1 MDRLIPMT
9 EYDIQVSENKD
20 SLSLAASDLIAKIIE
35 STLRNKIR
43 AKVAL
48 CGGSTPKAAYSLLG
62 KKNLDWSNIDF
73 FLGDE
78 RWVDRESQDSNC
90 FLLNNSLFKEGNP
103 SLEASF
109 FSVSTIELSSPE
121 ESAKDYERII
131 KKNLDGNPPK
141 FDLILLGLGDDGHTA
156 SLFPGSDALFV
167 RDDLITVGEGKG
179 HKRITFTSKLLNL
192 TDNVVFLISGTAKKT
207 ALKRLL
213 DQSESWERTPA
224 KLVVNSSKIIV
235 LADKDAY
242 PFD

>member
-1 MDRLIPMT
+1 MT
-9 EYDIQVSENKD
+9 KYEIQVSEDKS
-20 SLSLAASDLIAKIIE
+20 SLAHAASDLIAQIIE
-35 STLRNKIR
+35 STLKTKNR

-62 KKNLDWSNIDF
+62 QKNIDWINVDL

-78 RWVDRESQDSNC
+78 RWVDNESQDSNC

-109 FSVSTIELSSPE
+109 FSVSTVELSSPS
-121 ESAKDYERII
+121 ESAKDYERIL
-131 KKNLDGNPPK
+131 KKNLDGNPPR

-179 HKRITFTSKLLNL
+179 HKRITFTSKLLNS
-192 TDNVVFLISGTAKKT
+192 TDNVVFLISGSAKQI

-224 KLVVNSSKIIV
+224 KLVAPSSKIIV
-235 LADKDAY
+235 LADRDAY
-242 PFD
+242 PPS

>member
-1 MDRLIPMT
+1 MIKY
-9 EYDIQVSENKD
+9 EIKVSDDKN
-20 SLSLAASDLIAKIIE
+20 SLAHAASDLIAHIIE
-35 STLRNKIR
+35 STLKIKR
-43 AKVAL
+43 KAKIAL

-62 KKNLDWSNIDF
+62 KKNLEWINVDL

-78 RWVDRESQDSNC
+78 RWVDTESPDSNC

-109 FSVSTIELSSPE
+109 FRVSTVGLASPE
-121 ESAKDYERII
+121 KSASDYETIL
-131 KKNLDGNPPK
+131 KDNLEGDPPK

-156 SLFPGSDALFV
+156 SLFPGSDALFE
-167 RDDLITVGEGKG
+167 RDTLVTVGEGKG
-179 HKRITFTSKLLNL
+179 HKRITFTSKLLSSAN
-192 TDNVVFLISGTAKKT
+192 NVVFLISGSAKQT

-224 KLVVNSSKIIV
+224 KLVSPNSEIIV

-242 PFD
+242 PSY

>member
-1 MDRLIPMT
+1 MT
-9 EYDIQVSENKD
+9 KYDIQISEDKE
-20 SLSLAASDLIAKIIE
+20 SLALKASDLIAQIIE
-35 STLRNKIR
+35 ATLKIKSR
-43 AKVAL
+43 VKIAL

-62 KKNLDWSNIDF
+62 EKNLDWSNVDL

-78 RWVDRESQDSNC
+78 RWVDNESQDSNC

-103 SLEASF
+103 ALKASF
-109 FSVSTIELSSPE
+109 FSVSTLELPSPE
-121 ESAKDYERII
+121 ESAKDYERIL
-131 KKNLDGNPPK
+131 KKNLTGEPSR

-167 RDDLITVGEGKG
+167 RDSLTTVGEGKG
-179 HKRITFTSKLLNL
+179 HKRITFTSALLSSS
-192 TDNVVFLISGTAKKT
+192 DNVIFLISGSSKQT

-224 KLVVNSSKIIV
+224 KLVETSSEIIV

-242 PFD
+242 PSS

>member
-1 MDRLIPMT
+1 MT
-9 EYDIQVSENKD
+9 KYEINVSEDKN
-20 SLSLAASDLIAKIIE
+20 SLAHAASDLIAQIIKAI
-35 STLRNKIR
+35 LKNKSR
-43 AKVAL
+43 AKIAL

-62 KKNLDWSNIDF
+62 KKNIDWKNVDF

-78 RWVDRESQDSNC
+78 RWVDNASQDSNC

-109 FSVSTIELSSPE
+109 FSVSTVELPSPE
-121 ESAKDYERII
+121 DSAKDYEKIL

-179 HKRITFTSKLLNL
+179 HKRITFTSKILNSA
-192 TDNVVFLISGTAKKT
+192 DNVVFLISGSAKQI

-224 KLVVNSSKIIV
+224 KLVAPNSKIIV

-242 PFD
+242 PFS

>member
-1 MDRLIPMT
+1 MT
-9 EYDIQVSENKD
+9 KYEIQVSEDKS
-20 SLSLAASDLIAKIIE
+20 SLAHAASDLIAQIIE
-35 STLRNKIR
+35 STLKTKNR
-43 AKVAL
+43 AKIAL

-62 KKNLDWSNIDF
+62 KKNIDWMNVDL

-78 RWVDRESQDSNC
+78 RWVDSESQDSNC

-109 FSVSTIELSSPE
+109 FSVSTVELSSPE
-121 ESAKDYERII
+121 ESAKDYERIL
-131 KKNLDGNPPK
+131 KKNLDGNPPR

-179 HKRITFTSKLLNL
+179 HKRITFTSKLLNS
-192 TDNVVFLISGTAKKT
+192 TDNVVFLISGAAKQL

-224 KLVVNSSKIIV
+224 KLVSPSSEIIV
-235 LADKDAY
+235 LADKEAY
-242 PFD
+242 LLS

>member
-1 MDRLIPMT
+1 MT
-9 EYDIQVSENKD
+9 KYEIQVSEDKN
-20 SLSLAASDLIAKIIE
+20 SLALAASDLITQIIQSTLKNKTRAKI
-35 STLRNKIR
+35 
-43 AKVAL
+43 AL

-62 KKNLDWSNIDF
+62 KNKLEWTNVDL

-78 RWVDRESQDSNC
+78 RWVDNESQDSNC

-109 FSVSTIELSSPE
+109 FSVSTVDLPSPE
-121 ESAKDYERII
+121 DSANDYETILRN
-131 KKNLDGNPPK
+131 NLDGDPPK

-156 SLFPGSDALFV
+156 SLFPGSDALFE
-167 RDDLITVGEGKG
+167 RDSLITVGEGKG
-179 HKRITFTSKLLNL
+179 HKRITFTSKLLSSA
-192 TDNVVFLISGTAKKT
+192 DNVVFLISGSAKQI

-224 KLVVNSSKIIV
+224 KLVSPNSEIIV

-242 PFD
+242 PSF

>member
-1 MDRLIPMT
+1 MT
-9 EYDIQVSENKD
+9 KYEIQVSEDKN
-20 SLSLAASDLIAKIIE
+20 SLAQEASDFIAKIID
-35 STLRNKIR
+35 LILKNKSR
-43 AKVAL
+43 AKIAL
-48 CGGSTPKAAYSLLG
+48 CGGSTPKSAYSLLG
-62 KKNLDWSNIDF
+62 KKNIDWKNVDF

-78 RWVDRESQDSNC
+78 RWVDNSSQDSNC

-103 SLEASF
+103 SLKASF
-109 FSVSTIELSSPE
+109 FSVSTVELSSPE
-121 ESAKDYERII
+121 DSAKDYEKIV

-179 HKRITFTSKLLNL
+179 HKRITFTSKLLNSA
-192 TDNVVFLISGTAKKT
+192 DNVVFLISGSSKQI

-224 KLVVNSSKIIV
+224 KLVSPSSKIIV

-242 PFD
+242 PSA

>member
-1 MDRLIPMT
+1 MT
-9 EYDIQVSENKD
+9 KYVIHVSEDKK
-20 SLSLAASDLIAKIIE
+20 SLAYDASELISQIIETTLKNKSRAKI
-35 STLRNKIR
+35 
-43 AKVAL
+43 AL

-62 KKNLDWSNIDF
+62 KKNIDWKNVDL

-78 RWVDRESQDSNC
+78 RWVDNTSQDSNC

-103 SLEASF
+103 SQEASF
-109 FSVSTIELSSPE
+109 FSVSTVELQSPE

-131 KKNLDGNPPK
+131 KKNLDGNPPR

-167 RDDLITVGEGKG
+167 REDLITVGEGKG
-179 HKRITFTSKLLNL
+179 HKRITFTSKLLNS
-192 TDNVVFLISGTAKKT
+192 TDNIVFLISGSAKQV
-207 ALKRLL
+207 AIKRLL

-224 KLVVNSSKIIV
+224 KLVAPSSEIIV

-242 PFD
+242 PTS

>member
-1 MDRLIPMT
+1 MT
-9 EYDIQVSENKD
+9 KYEIQVLEDKS
-20 SLSLAASDLIAKIIE
+20 SLALAASDLITQIIE
-35 STLRNKIR
+35 STLKNKTR
-43 AKVAL
+43 AKISL

-62 KKNLDWSNIDF
+62 KKNIDWMNVDL

-78 RWVDRESQDSNC
+78 RWVDNESQDSNC

-109 FSVSTIELSSPE
+109 FAVSTVELSSPD
-121 ESAKDYERII
+121 ESADVYETIL
-131 KKNLDGNPPK
+131 KNNFAGDPPI

-156 SLFPGSDALFV
+156 SLFPGSDALFE
-167 RDDLITVGEGKG
+167 RESLITVGEGKG
-179 HKRITFTSKLLNL
+179 HKRITFTSKLLSSA
-192 TDNVVFLISGTAKKT
+192 DNVVFLISGSAKQT

-224 KLVVNSSKIIV
+224 KLVSPNSEIIV

-242 PFD
+242 PSS